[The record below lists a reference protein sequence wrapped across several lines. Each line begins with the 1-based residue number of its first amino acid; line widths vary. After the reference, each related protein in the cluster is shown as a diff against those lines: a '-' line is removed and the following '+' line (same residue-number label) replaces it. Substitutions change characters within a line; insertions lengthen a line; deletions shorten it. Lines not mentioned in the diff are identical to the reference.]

1 MGALL
6 GVPAAVPRRRGVGDV
21 AAVQRAASSATATA
35 AQHGAA
41 KQTEFRLRLLILLG
55 GEYCMR
61 HRLRMF
67 AQRLLTGTLAS
78 ALAVV
83 CRHHALGFDDGMVVL

>member
-1 MGALL
+1 
-6 GVPAAVPRRRGVGDV
+6 
-21 AAVQRAASSATATA
+21 
-35 AQHGAA
+35 
-41 KQTEFRLRLLILLG
+41 
-55 GEYCMR
+55 MR